1 MSNFVCRNV
10 AQDPAIKDILNINEN
25 VPGKIKVKWNEIKW
39 IRSNYLQSKAE
50 AKGDVMYCHE
60 TWYKTNLILDL
71 MMQSEL
77 SD

>member
-1 MSNFVCRNV
+1 MFVKSLLAAVMSDFVCRYV

-39 IRSNYLQSKAE
+39 ISYNNLQSTAE

-60 TWYKTNLILDL
+60 TLY
-71 MMQSEL
+71 
-77 SD
+77 